1 MSEDKKHE
9 PTEKRLKDAAKKGQ
23 VSVSK
28 DIPHLLETLVV
39 FEVVYMLEEY
49 WRNAAGSIIIAAIE
63 YIHGSASF
71 KVAFAS
77 LLWEGIIFFA
87 ISSLVACGVAMLCGL
102 MGTWI
107 QIGFAFTPEVLK
119 PNLDKFNPVNNLK
132 QMFSGRNLFN
142 MTSNIIKALVILYI
156 IYTTIHKI
164 LYAIVLIPTGTIPSM
179 YQVVLEIF
187 KSIERKT
194 LMVFLPLA
202 MLDFGI
208 QKYFY
213 KKQLRMS
220 DKELED
226 EFKEM
231 EGDPHVKG
239 ERKQF
244 AHEIVF
250 GDDNHAP
257 AKNADSV
264 VVNPTH
270 YAVALSYKPEQYP
283 LPIILARGVDEDAQ
297 SLIEMAKENNI
308 PVIRYIWLAR
318 TLYADG
324 SINRGIPRSS
334 LKAVAFVYR
343 LIRELKNANIDFKK
357 TQQVSDEY
365 TNTDGSNIMSK
376 LMLQQ
381 QEQNKS
387 TN

>member
-39 FEVVYMLEEY
+39 FEVVYLLEEY
-49 WRNAAGSIIIAAIE
+49 WRNAIGAIMQTSIE
-63 YIHGSASF
+63 YVHQNTSF
-71 KVAFAS
+71 KMAFAS
-77 LLWEGIIFFA
+77 LFWDILIVFA

-102 MGTWI
+102 LGTWI
-107 QIGFAFTPEVLK
+107 QIGIAFTPEVLK

-142 MTSNIIKALVILYI
+142 MMSNIAKALVILYI
-156 IYTTIHKI
+156 IHDTVYKI
-164 LYAIVLIPTGTIPSM
+164 LYAIVLVPTGTLTSM

-194 LMVFLPLA
+194 LMVFFPLA

-231 EGDPHVKG
+231 EGDPHLKG

-250 GDDNHAP
+250 GDSHGAQ
-257 AKNADSV
+257 AKKADSV

-270 YAVALSYKPEQYP
+270 YAVALSYNPEQYP
-283 LPIILARGVDEDAQ
+283 LPIVLARGVDDDAQ
-297 SLIEMAKENNI
+297 SLIDMAKENDI

-324 SINRGIPRSS
+324 SVNRGIPRST

-343 LIRELKNANIDFKK
+343 LIRELKNAKVDMAK
-357 TQQVSDEY
+357 TQEVADEY
-365 TNTDGSNIMSK
+365 TNTDGADIMNK
-376 LMLQQ
+376 IMQQ
-381 QEQNKS
+381 QSKK
-387 TN
+387 